1 MSSSNFDIYV
11 SEKNT
16 WLEMKNK
23 TKHKCAEGCKYV
35 ENVFKNILQNIMNVH
50 FLKHTANIYWY
61 VSFTL
66 QQH

>member
-23 TKHKCAEGCKYV
+23 RKHKCAEGCKYV

-50 FLKHTANIYWY
+50 FLKHTANIY
-61 VSFTL
+61 
-66 QQH
+66 